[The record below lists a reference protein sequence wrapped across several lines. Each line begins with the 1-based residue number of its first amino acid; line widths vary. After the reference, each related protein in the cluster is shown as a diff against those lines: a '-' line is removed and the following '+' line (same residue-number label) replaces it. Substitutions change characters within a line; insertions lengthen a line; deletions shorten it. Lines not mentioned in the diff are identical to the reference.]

1 MIKITPIGDGGLAV
15 TVTGGPAQL
24 MLFYCLW
31 QSKLWPGWEKHE
43 GLGDP
48 RDGLN
53 AQLRNVVDSV
63 DTGQG
68 LAISIQGRE
77 FVEAVNFAVERLRGL
92 DIHVERQI

>member
-1 MIKITPIGDGGLAV
+1 MIKIAPMGEGGRALTVSGDPV
-15 TVTGGPAQL
+15 QL
-24 MLFYCLW
+24 MLFYCIW

-53 AQLRNVVDSV
+53 AQLRQVVDSISA
-63 DTGQG
+63 GRG
-68 LAISIQGRE
+68 LAISTVGPE
-77 FVEAVNFAVERLRGL
+77 FVDAVNFAVERLRGF